1 MKKLFFLSVFCVCT
15 VLSFGQEE
23 LIRCGNSIHQ
33 EALKAEFPDVEKQV
47 NAIYN
52 DALKGIAQPEFKSSG
67 VVYTIPV
74 VVHVVHKNGA
84 ENISAA
90 QVQSQLDILN
100 LDYRKMNPDAPMVPG
115 NFANLAADA
124 EIEFCLAT
132 VDPNGN
138 PTDGI
143 TRTPTNVSSFSVSS
157 DNIKVGNAGGK
168 NPWNTS
174 RYLNIWT
181 GEITGGVLGYATPP
195 GTPASRDGVV
205 IDYKYFGTL
214 GTATY
219 PYNRGRTCT
228 HEVAHYFALKHIWG
242 DDQNSPQ
249 GVCSS
254 DDDISD
260 TPLQGVAY
268 GGCPSN
274 GVASCGSTDMFMN
287 FLDYTDDRC
296 MFMFTHEQVA
306 VMRYVIENY
315 RSVLV
320 QNTPVACD
328 PTGGAGCTDLAA
340 TMINMGFEDSDNYYP
355 TVVNSNNDD
364 KFWQISEGVAP
375 EWGPRS
381 GSKCMAYTWNVS
393 QNADDWFFTPC
404 FEVKANRDYELRFW
418 YATAKD
424 ASAVYPEKME
434 VALSTTP
441 SVDNI
446 GPPLDLGTLT
456 QPYDPNLPD
465 KNYKQE
471 VLTFSPETDV
481 EFYIGFHCY
490 SDADQYAMLVD
501 DIEIVDLTAVSNENV
516 VTSETFKAYPNPVAD
531 LLTLEFDFE
540 KTIENMQVN
549 LVDMTGRTIHT
560 AAFEHYSTG
569 NVQFDMSSYSNG
581 LYFIHIQ
588 ADEAISTHKIMVA
601 K

>member
-1 MKKLFFLSVFCVCT
+1 MKKLFVLSVFCVCS

-33 EALKAEFPDVEKQV
+33 EALKAEFPDFEKQV

-52 DALKGIAQPEFKSSG
+52 DALKGIAQPQFKSNA

-74 VVHVVHKNGA
+74 VVHVVYKNST

-100 LDYRKMNPDAPMVPG
+100 LDYRKMNADVSMVPG

-138 PTDGI
+138 PTNGI
-143 TRTPTNVSSFSVSS
+143 TRTPTNVSSFSVGT
-157 DNIKVGNAGGK
+157 DNIKSDNTGGK
-168 NPWNTS
+168 SPWNTS
-174 RYLNIWT
+174 RYLNIWI

-205 IDYKYFGTL
+205 IGTAYFGSM

-228 HEVAHYFALKHIWG
+228 HEVAHYFALQHIWG

-249 GVCSS
+249 GVCSN

-260 TPLQGVAY
+260 TPLQGVPY

-315 RSVLV
+315 RSTLV
-320 QNTPVACD
+320 QNVSVACD
-328 PTGGAGCTDLAA
+328 PTGGAGCTDLI
-340 TMINMGFEDSDNYYP
+340 TTTIDMGFEDSDSYYA
-355 TVVNSNNDD
+355 TVVNNNNDD
-364 KFWQISEGVAP
+364 KFWQVSEGVAP

-381 GSKCMAYTWNVS
+381 GSKCMAYTWNAS
-393 QNADDWFFTPC
+393 LDADDWFFTPC
-404 FEVKANRDYELRFW
+404 FEIKANRDYELRFW
-418 YATAKD
+418 YASARD
-424 ASAVYPEKME
+424 AAAIYPEKLGF
-434 VALSTTP
+434 ALTLSPEPDFTFYE
-441 SVDNI
+441 DI
-446 GPPLDLGTLT
+446 GEIT
-456 QPYDPNLPD
+456 QPYNPNAANN
-465 KNYKQE
+465 NYVQHTLGFFTQTDTE
-471 VLTFSPETDV
+471 VYV
-481 EFYIGFHCY
+481 GFHCY

-501 DIEIVDLTAVSNENV
+501 DIEIVDVTAVSNENV

-540 KTIENMQVN
+540 KNIENLQVN
-549 LVDMTGRTIHT
+549 LVDMTGRTIHST
-560 AAFEHYSTG
+560 AFEHYSTG
-569 NVQFDMSSYSNG
+569 NVQFDMSDYADG